1 MFLRFIVTDVTYMKK
16 LANSDIAQKFENL
29 ASISLKKTRHLAFQN
44 KTCMS
49 FIFDYYLPKNPRQ

>member
-1 MFLRFIVTDVTYMKK
+1 MEK

-49 FIFDYYLPKNPRQ
+49 FIFDYYLPRQSRQ